1 MAKGEKFIL
10 VTLDGAADRP
20 SKELQNKT
28 PYDIA
33 FTPNLDFLASNG
45 KTGMMQSVKEG
56 IAPES
61 DVAITAILGYD
72 PYHFFTGR
80 GPLEAYGAGIDLNP
94 GDLALR
100 TNFATLG
107 TGKKIIDRRV
117 GRTLTTKE
125 AFELAAAVNRKI
137 KLRFPFIFKPTI
149 QHRGV
154 LVIKGSFSDNITN
167 TDPGYE
173 KKGSFAVA
181 ARKTD
186 FENSKP
192 LDEEEETLL
201 SANIV
206 NSFISQ
212 SISLLKR
219 HPVNLERL
227 NKGFLPANII
237 LTRDAGTE
245 LPDLPKKKEKWLAI
259 LSMPLEIGLAK
270 LAGMET
276 LKCPYPEMKTENVYD
291 NLYNALKKYIDF
303 AKSEIKANFKN
314 YDCFWIHIKE
324 TDVPGHDGLALQ
336 KKKMIEIVDERLFSF
351 LRTLDAKI
359 CVTSDHS
366 TPCVLKRHS
375 DDPVPVLIYGMGKDR
390 KVQKFSE
397 NECKKGSLKKIYG
410 KDLLNLCLG

>member
-1 MAKGEKFIL
+1 MAKGKKFIL

-20 SKELQNKT
+20 CKELQDKT
-28 PYDIA
+28 PYDVA
-33 FTPNLDFLASNG
+33 FTPNIDFLASNG
-45 KTGMMQSVKEG
+45 KCGMMVPVKEG

-80 GPLEAYGAGIDLNP
+80 GPLEALGAGIDLKP

-107 TGKKIIDRRV
+107 TGSKIIDRRV

-125 AFELAAAVNRKI
+125 AFALAQTINKKI
-137 KLRFPFIFKPTI
+137 KLRFPFIFKPTV

-181 ARKTD
+181 ARKTE
-186 FENSKP
+186 FENAKP
-192 LDEEEETLL
+192 LDEEDETLL
-201 SANIV
+201 SASLV

-212 SISLLKR
+212 SSSILKK
-219 HPVNLERL
+219 HPVNLARL
-227 NKGFLPANII
+227 DNGQMPANII

-245 LPDLPKKKEKWLAI
+245 LPELPKKKEKWLAV
-259 LSMPLEIGLAK
+259 LSMPLEIGIAK
-270 LAGMET
+270 LAGMT
-276 LKCPYPEMKTENVYD
+276 VMKCPYPEMKTPNVYD
-291 NLYNALKKYIDF
+291 NLYLALKMYIDCV
-303 AKSEIKANFKN
+303 KQYLKANWKN
-314 YDCFWIHIKE
+314 YDCFWIHVKE

-351 LRTLDAKI
+351 LKNLDARI
-359 CVTSDHS
+359 CVTSDHT
-366 TPCVLKRHS
+366 TPCSLKRHS
-375 DDPVPVLIYGMGKDR
+375 DDPVPFFIYGIGKDR
-390 KVQKFSE
+390 KINKFSE
-397 NECKKGSLKKIYG
+397 RECKKGSLKKIYG
-410 KDLLNLCLG
+410 KDLLNLCLK

>member
-1 MAKGEKFIL
+1 MAKGKKLIL
-10 VTLDGAADRP
+10 IILDGAADKP
-20 SKELQNKT
+20 CKELQGKT
-28 PYDIA
+28 PYEVA

-45 KTGMMQSVKEG
+45 KTGLAIPVKEG

-80 GPLEAYGAGIDLNP
+80 GPLEAYGAGLDMNS

-125 AFELAAAVNRKI
+125 AFELASTINKKI
-137 KLRFPFIFKPTI
+137 KLRFPFVFKPTI

-154 LVIKGSFSDNITN
+154 LLVKGSFSDNITN

-181 ARKTD
+181 SRKTD
-186 FENSKP
+186 FESAKA
-192 LDEEEETLL
+192 LDDEEETLL

-219 HPVNLERL
+219 HQINMERL
-227 NKGFLPANII
+227 NEGFLPANII

-245 LPDLPKKKEKWLAI
+245 LPKLPKKEQKWLA
-259 LSMPLEIGLAK
+259 LLGMPLEIGLAK
-270 LAGMET
+270 LSGMDVM
-276 LKCPYPEMKTENVYD
+276 KFPYPEMITQNVYD
-291 NLYNALKKYIDF
+291 NLFMALKRYIDF
-303 AKSEIKANFKN
+303 VKTELKANWGK

-324 TDVPGHDGLALQ
+324 TDIPGHDGLALQ
-336 KKKMIEIVDERLFSF
+336 KKKMIEIVDERLISF
-351 LRTLDAKI
+351 LRHLDAKI
-359 CVTSDHS
+359 CVTEDHS
-366 TPCVLKRHS
+366 TPCDMKRHS
-375 DDPVPVLIYGMGKDR
+375 DDPVPFLIYGIGKDR

-397 NECKKGSLKKIYG
+397 KECRKGSLKKIYS
-410 KDLLNLCLG
+410 KDLLELCLR

>member
-1 MAKGEKFIL
+1 MAKGKKFIL
-10 VTLDGAADRP
+10 VTLDGAADLP
-20 SKELQNKT
+20 AKELQGKT
-28 PYDIA
+28 PYEVA
-33 FTPNLDFLASNG
+33 FTPNLDFLAING
-45 KTGMMQSVKEG
+45 KTGMMIPVKEG

-80 GPLEAYGAGIDLNP
+80 GPLEAFGAGIDLNK

-107 TGKKIIDRRV
+107 TGNKIIDRRV
-117 GRTLTTKE
+117 GRTLTTQE
-125 AFELAAAVNRKI
+125 AFALASTVNKKI
-137 KLRFPFIFKPTI
+137 KLRFPFVFKPTI

-181 ARKTD
+181 ARKTE

-192 LDEEEETLL
+192 LDDDEETLL
-201 SANIV
+201 SASLV
-206 NSFISQ
+206 NSFVSQ
-212 SISLLKR
+212 TISLLKK

-227 NKGFLPANII
+227 NKGQLPANII

-245 LPDLPKKKEKWLAI
+245 LPVLPKKKEKWLAV

-270 LAGMET
+270 LAGMEVV
-276 LKCPYPEMKTENVYD
+276 KCPYPEMKTPHVYD
-291 NLYNALKKYIDF
+291 NLYLALKMYIDYV
-303 AKSEIKANFKN
+303 KQQIKANWKD
-314 YDCFWIHIKE
+314 YDCFWIHVKE

-336 KKKMIEIVDERLFSF
+336 KKKMIEIVDERLFSS
-351 LRTLDAKI
+351 LKNLNAKI
-359 CVTSDHS
+359 CVTSDHT

-375 DDPVPVLIYGMGKDR
+375 DDPVPFLIYGIGQDK
-390 KVQKFSE
+390 KVKKFSE
-397 NECKKGSLKKIYG
+397 KECKKGSLKKIYG
-410 KDLLNLCLG
+410 KDLLNLCLK

>member
-1 MAKGEKFIL
+1 MAKGKKFIL
-10 VTLDGAADRP
+10 VTLDGAADLP
-20 SKELQNKT
+20 SKELQDKT
-28 PYDIA
+28 PYDVA
-33 FTPNLDFLASNG
+33 FTPNLDFLASHG
-45 KTGMMQSVKEG
+45 KTGMMYSVKEG

-80 GPLEAYGAGIDLNP
+80 GPLEAYGAGIDMKP

-107 TGKKIIDRRV
+107 TGNKVIERRV

-125 AFELAAAVNRKI
+125 AFELAKTVNQKV

-154 LVIKGSFSDNITN
+154 LVIKGSFSDNISN
-167 TDPGYE
+167 SDPGYE

-181 ARKTD
+181 ARKTE
-186 FENSKP
+186 FESTKP
-192 LDEEEETLL
+192 LDDDEETLL
-201 SANIV
+201 SASLV

-212 SISLLKR
+212 SASILKR
-219 HPVNLERL
+219 HPINLRRL
-227 NKGFLPANII
+227 NEGMLPANII

-245 LPDLPKKKEKWLAI
+245 LPKLPKKKEKWLAV
-259 LSMPLEIGLAK
+259 LSMPLEISLAK
-270 LAGMET
+270 LSGMNVV
-276 LKCPYPEMKTENVYD
+276 KCPYPEMKTANIYD
-291 NLYNALKKYIDF
+291 NLYVALKMYIDCV
-303 AKSEIKANFKN
+303 KQQIKANWKN

-351 LRTLDAKI
+351 IKNLDAKI

-366 TPCVLKRHS
+366 TPCALKRHS
-375 DDPVPVLIYGMGKDR
+375 EDPVPVLIYGLGKDS
-390 KVQKFSE
+390 KAKKFSE
-397 NECKKGSLKKIYG
+397 KECKKGSLKKIYG
-410 KDLLNLCLG
+410 KDLLNLCLK